1 MSGGGGGMGGVSQ
14 VYCFI
19 SCVVT
24 FSKKVEVWM
33 SLTFFSA
40 ECADGSAGAGCSI
53 TCDCK
58 NGGVCNHV
66 DGSCTCQ
73 AGFQGAD
80 CATRKSIFFAV
91 YPKYLSS
98 LNAFFEC
105 AVGDSK
111 R

>member
-1 MSGGGGGMGGVSQ
+1 
-14 VYCFI
+14 
-19 SCVVT
+19 
-24 FSKKVEVWM
+24 M

-53 TCDCK
+53 TCNCQ

-98 LNAFFEC
+98 LNAFLN
-105 AVGDSK
+105 ALWATRNSK
-111 R
+111 ASLLKICL